1 MASSTPAHPDQ
12 EHTPNV
18 VIGVDTH
25 TVVHVAVALAPH
37 GGRSGECRITA
48 TRCGY
53 DQLIAGEAFSEGV
66 ASAAALS

>member
-1 MASSTPAHPDQ
+1 
-12 EHTPNV
+12 
-18 VIGVDTH
+18 
-25 TVVHVAVALAPH
+25 VAVALAPH